1 MIKNICLSYRIQNL
15 KFEEEKRM
23 AEAYINSKHQVV
35 TATTSSSNKKR
46 KNEATT
52 STKLKRPNIS
62 QMPAVPASNSSQP
75 SLLKVFQHSCT
86 TSPATSTATT
96 SSSMDNPPSGNP
108 ISNQETIIL
117 QQAVGEVVRKT
128 FFIGGQKCVIF
139 WGNKG
144 FITDIYIKEFANGK
158 VINEGVHLNISK
170 MLVILNCI
178 DYMKEAIGRLTNCEK
193 DINVKF
199 HIGAGYHISCNSPYK
214 NVGIRLWEKSV
225 SGKIFPT
232 QKGIS
237 LKFPEWSELLRVFE
251 EIFLTHQEIY
261 TAISCLIDKDKP
273 NHDASKC
280 EECISMEMPALG
292 EVDIIIPL

>member
-1 MIKNICLSYRIQNL
+1 
-15 KFEEEKRM
+15 M
-23 AEAYINSKHQVV
+23 AEAYLNSKNQ
-35 TATTSSSNKKR
+35 AIAITTTSNKKR
-46 KNEATT
+46 KNEATSSTRVKKPNTTQMSSVPVSTITCST
-52 STKLKRPNIS
+52 SQS
-62 QMPAVPASNSSQP
+62 
-75 SLLKVFQHSCT
+75 SLLKAFQK
-86 TSPATSTATT
+86 TSTASASTSTAAT
-96 SSSMDNPPSGNP
+96 SSSETNPPSANP

-128 FFIGGQKCVIF
+128 FFIGGQKYLIF

-170 MLVILNCI
+170 MIVILSYVDFI
-178 DYMKEAIGRLTNCEK
+178 KEPISRINNGEK
-193 DINVKF
+193 DINVKY

-214 NVGIRLWEKSV
+214 NAGIRLWEKSL

-237 LKFPEWSELLRVFE
+237 LKFPEWTELLRVFD
-251 EIFLTHQEIY
+251 EIFLSHQEVY
-261 TAISCLIDKDKP
+261 TATSCLIDKNIEGHDKTT
-273 NHDASKC
+273 C
-280 EECISMEMPALG
+280 EECISLEMPPLG

>member
-1 MIKNICLSYRIQNL
+1 
-15 KFEEEKRM
+15 M
-23 AEAYINSKHQVV
+23 AEAYLNSKNQ
-35 TATTSSSNKKR
+35 AIAITTTSNKKR
-46 KNEATT
+46 RNEATS
-52 STKLKRPNIS
+52 STRVKKPNTT
-62 QMPAVPASNSSQP
+62 QMSSVPVSTTTCSTSQP
-75 SLLKVFQHSCT
+75 SLLKAFQK
-86 TSPATSTATT
+86 TSTASASTSSAAT
-96 SSSMDNPPSGNP
+96 SSSEANPPSANP

-128 FFIGGQKCVIF
+128 FFIGGQKYLIF

-170 MLVILNCI
+170 MIVILSYVDFI
-178 DYMKEAIGRLTNCEK
+178 KEPISRINNGEK
-193 DINVKF
+193 DINVKY

-214 NVGIRLWEKSV
+214 NVGIRLWEKSL

-237 LKFPEWSELLRVFE
+237 LKFPEWTELLRVFD
-251 EIFLTHQEIY
+251 EIFLSHQKVY
-261 TAISCLIDKDKP
+261 TATACLIDKNIEGHDKTT
-273 NHDASKC
+273 C
-280 EECISMEMPALG
+280 EECISLEMPPLG

>member
-1 MIKNICLSYRIQNL
+1 
-15 KFEEEKRM
+15 M
-23 AEAYINSKHQVV
+23 AEAYLNSKNQ
-35 TATTSSSNKKR
+35 AIAITTTSNKKR
-46 KNEATT
+46 RNEATS
-52 STKLKRPNIS
+52 STRVKKPNTT
-62 QMPAVPASNSSQP
+62 QMSSVPVSTTTCSTSQP
-75 SLLKVFQHSCT
+75 SLLQAFQK
-86 TSPATSTATT
+86 TSTASASTSSAAT
-96 SSSMDNPPSGNP
+96 SSSEANPPSANP

-128 FFIGGQKCVIF
+128 FFIGGQKYLIF

-170 MLVILNCI
+170 MIVILSYVDFI
-178 DYMKEAIGRLTNCEK
+178 KEPISRINNGEK
-193 DINVKF
+193 DINVKY

-214 NVGIRLWEKSV
+214 NVGIRLWEKSL

-237 LKFPEWSELLRVFE
+237 LKFPEWTELLRVFD
-251 EIFLTHQEIY
+251 EIFLSHQEVY
-261 TAISCLIDKDKP
+261 TATSCLIDKNIVGHDKTT
-273 NHDASKC
+273 C
-280 EECISMEMPALG
+280 EECISLEMPPLG